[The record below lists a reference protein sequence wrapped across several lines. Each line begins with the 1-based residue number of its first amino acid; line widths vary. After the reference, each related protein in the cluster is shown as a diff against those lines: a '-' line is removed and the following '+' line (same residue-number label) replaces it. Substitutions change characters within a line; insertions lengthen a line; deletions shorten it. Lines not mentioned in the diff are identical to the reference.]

1 MSNLVDIRHLTKR
14 FGTKSVLKDVSFS
27 VKQGEFTVVF
37 GLPVSGK
44 SVLVRL
50 IAGLE
55 TPDSG
60 QIELRGRDMTRASPG
75 ERNLGYVPQSFALYP
90 HFSVF
95 DNIAYPLSLIKAP
108 KEDIQRE
115 VQRAATLLKI
125 EQFLDRKP
133 EQLSGGQKQRVA
145 IARGLVKKTDLFIL
159 DDPLVGLDFKLRERL
174 IDDLRNTQAQLGM
187 TFIYTTSEA
196 TEATQLA
203 QQIAVLHEGEIVE
216 HGAPVDLY
224 ERPARAATMRYL
236 GFPQANML
244 RGELFAQG
252 AGLRL
257 NTPLFGALVQAA
269 PNSGITSDAGIRSH
283 DVSVGIRPEHIVI
296 GPPPPGHLPFQA
308 KVLLRED
315 LGGEEIIYLD
325 ANGLQ
330 LTTVASANDAN
341 GLQVVIDQ
349 MVTAYAA
356 PKDVAIF
363 VHDRYLGR
371 AAALST

>member
-1 MSNLVDIRHLTKR
+1 MSNIVEIRHLSKS
-14 FGTKSVLKDVSFS
+14 FGQKSVLKDVSFS
-27 VKQGEFTVVF
+27 AKSGEFTVIL

-55 TPDSG
+55 KPDGG
-60 QIELRGRDMTRASPG
+60 QVELRGRDMTLASPG

-95 DNIAYPLSLIKAP
+95 DNIAYPLSLIRAP
-108 KEDIQRE
+108 KALIQSE
-115 VQRAATLLKI
+115 VKRAASLLKI

-174 IDDLRNTQAQLGM
+174 IEDLRNTQAQLGV

-203 QQIAVLHEGEIVE
+203 QNIGVLHDGAIVE
-216 HGAPVDLY
+216 FGPPIDLY
-224 ERPARAATMRYL
+224 ERPSRAETMRYL
-236 GFPQANML
+236 GFPQANFMK
-244 RGELFAQG
+244 GELVAHADG
-252 AGLRL
+252 MRL
-257 NTPLFGALVQAA
+257 NTSLFGVVMHASRHMATPIEQALQ
-269 PNSGITSDAGIRSH
+269 SRH
-283 DVSVGIRPEHIVI
+283 VSVGIRPEHIGI
-296 GPPPPGHLPFQA
+296 GAPQAGSLTFQA

-325 ANGLQ
+325 ANGMLLATVVNASETGA
-330 LTTVASANDAN
+330 LTVN
-341 GLQVVIDQ
+341 IDQ
-349 MVTAYAA
+349 MVQASVMPQDVVVYA
-356 PKDVAIF
+356 DG
-363 VHDRYLGR
+363 RYVGR
-371 AAALST
+371 ASVAL